1 MRERASPSQVRD
13 VRREKASPAANEGVV
28 AVDGP
33 IEASPFFFS
42 KKKT

>member
-1 MRERASPSQVRD
+1 

-33 IEASPFFFS
+33 IEASPFL
-42 KKKT
+42 KKKPVNDVTLGDT